1 MRRRRAILAKR
12 HTEEAERCVEE
23 VERHTEEPKHRADL
37 TDRSGGDTLTK
48 ALATAIKHEENKLHM
63 DQIILYVISGGSLPA
78 IIYKLH
84 DLSLGAIGGAS
95 SLWRRVQSLVWQTKN
110 IYYYLIRVREG
121 AIAPSSHLMR

>member
-1 MRRRRAILAKR
+1 
-12 HTEEAERCVEE
+12 
-23 VERHTEEPKHRADL
+23 
-37 TDRSGGDTLTK
+37 
-48 ALATAIKHEENKLHM
+48 M

-84 DLSLGAIGGAS
+84 DLSLGAIGSAS
-95 SLWRRVQSLVWQTKN
+95 TLWRRVQSLVWQTKN